1 MITKINCNNMCSHL
15 GVLRVTS
22 RFVFSE
28 VKVFLCNVQNI
39 QDIKIPKSHHKQY
52 IRYLYTKLKK
62 VNKIIGN
69 LINVLAYLY
78 GGNLH
83 SENTVSQLRCSLNNW
98 RKLTKTEDFFYFN
111 FFFTKPIYR
120 ANRAYPICVLD
131 IFRWFVFA

>member
-15 GVLRVTS
+15 GVS

-62 VNKIIGN
+62 VNKIIGI

-83 SENTVSQLRCSLNNW
+83 SENAVSQLRCSLNN
-98 RKLTKTEDFFYFN
+98 
-111 FFFTKPIYR
+111 
-120 ANRAYPICVLD
+120 
-131 IFRWFVFA
+131 